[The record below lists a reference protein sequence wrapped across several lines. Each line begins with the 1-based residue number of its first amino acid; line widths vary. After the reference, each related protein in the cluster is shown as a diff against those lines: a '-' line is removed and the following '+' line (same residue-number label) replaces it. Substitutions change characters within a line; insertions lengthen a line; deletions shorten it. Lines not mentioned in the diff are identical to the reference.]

1 MATAKKEAERQP
13 TVIRNVSDKP
23 RSRSVGELTARNKDN
38 EDSKQHYIR
47 ADAGDGEYGTE
58 DTHRDEEER
67 EGRVE
72 LPFLQTV
79 RNNIS
84 FGVEAI
90 GIIVWNDG

>member
-1 MATAKKEAERQP
+1 MVRT
-13 TVIRNVSDKP
+13 VSDKT
-23 RSRSVGELTARNKDN
+23 RSRSVGELTARNQDN

-47 ADAGDGEYGTE
+47 ADTSDGEDSAE
-58 DTHRDEEER
+58 DSHRDEEER

-72 LPFLQTV
+72 LPFLQAV